1 MATEP
6 CRANSALVHAI
17 RSEKALAQ
25 RRTIIYEMSALVEP
39 DEIHRLTIAEYHDM
53 IASGGLSEA
62 TRVEL
67 IDGLVVDMSPRSPEH
82 ENAIDWLVDWLVG
95 HLDLQRFRM
104 RVTGPLTL
112 GSSEPEP
119 DVAVVDRAP
128 PELKHPSGARL
139 VIEVAV
145 TSHDRDLRA
154 KPAVY
159 APYVTEYWVVDLDQR
174 RVVVHRNAVD
184 GVYRD
189 VTVVERGTS
198 VAPLALDLV
207 PLDTGEL
214 FTAAFAE

>member
-1 MATEP
+1 
-6 CRANSALVHAI
+6 
-17 RSEKALAQ
+17 
-25 RRTIIYEMSALVEP
+25 MSALVEP
-39 DEIHRLTIAEYHDM
+39 YELHRLTIAEYHDL
-53 IASGGLSEA
+53 IKSGGLSEDM
-62 TRVEL
+62 RVEL
-67 IDGLVVDMSPRSPEH
+67 IDGLLVDTGPRSPQH

-128 PELKHPSGARL
+128 PQRAHPSAARL

-145 TSHDRDLRA
+145 SSRDRDLRT

-159 APYVTEYWVVDLDQR
+159 APYVTEYWVVDLDR
-174 RVVVHRNAVD
+174 RCLVVHRNAVD
-184 GVYRD
+184 GAYRD
-189 VTVVERGTS
+189 VNVVEHGTS
-198 VAPLALDLV
+198 VAPLALDLP
-207 PLDTGEL
+207 PLDTDAL

>member
-1 MATEP
+1 
-6 CRANSALVHAI
+6 
-17 RSEKALAQ
+17 
-25 RRTIIYEMSALVEP
+25 MSALVEP
-39 DEIHRLTIAEYHDM
+39 YEIHRLTIEEYHDM
-53 IASGGLSEA
+53 IASGGLSEE

-119 DVAVVDRAP
+119 DLAVVDRAP
-128 PELKHPSGARL
+128 PQRVHPSAARL

-145 TSHDRDLRA
+145 SSRDRDLRA

-184 GVYRD
+184 GVYRE
-189 VTVVERGTS
+189 VTVVERGTPVVS
-198 VAPLALDLV
+198 LGLELAALDT
-207 PLDTGEL
+207 DAL
-214 FTAAFAE
+214 FAAAFAE

>member
-1 MATEP
+1 
-6 CRANSALVHAI
+6 
-17 RSEKALAQ
+17 
-25 RRTIIYEMSALVEP
+25 MSALVQP
-39 DEIHRLTIAEYHDM
+39 HEIHRLTIAEYHDLV
-53 IASGGLSEA
+53 ASGGLSEE

-119 DVAVVDRAP
+119 DLAVVDRAP
-128 PELKHPSGARL
+128 PQRAHPSAARL

-145 TSHDRDLRA
+145 SSRDRDLRT

-159 APYVTEYWVVDLDQR
+159 APYVAEYWVVDLDR
-174 RVVVHRNAVD
+174 RCLVVHRNAVD
-184 GVYRD
+184 GAYRD
-189 VTVVERGTS
+189 VTVVERGSS
-198 VAPLALDLV
+198 VAPLGLDLA
-207 PLDTGEL
+207 PLDTEAL
-214 FTAAFAE
+214 FRAAFAE